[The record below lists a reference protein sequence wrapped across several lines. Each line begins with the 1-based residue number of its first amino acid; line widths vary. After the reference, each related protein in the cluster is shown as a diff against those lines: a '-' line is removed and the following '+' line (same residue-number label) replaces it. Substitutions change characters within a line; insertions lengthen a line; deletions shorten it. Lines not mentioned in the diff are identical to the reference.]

1 MGEKKRTG
9 YPSIDKPWLKYY
21 TEEAINAKLPE
32 CTLYEYLWEN
42 NKDYLNNTALNYYDR
57 KITYGQLFEEI
68 EKAAKAFSAM
78 GVREGEIVA
87 ICSVNTPETVYA
99 LYALNRL
106 GAVANM
112 IDPRTDVAGV
122 RHYLE
127 ECGIRFVMT
136 IELAYPLF
144 AKVEQDYKIERIIS
158 VSAADSLPQPKKFLY
173 RLKNKQPVLKQN
185 AMTWDAFLASGCE
198 TEYIPT
204 TYKKDTCCVIAHTGG
219 TTGDPKGVMLS
230 NDNINATVH
239 GYRYIGVPFKREHRF
254 FNDLPPFIMYG
265 LCFAT
270 HVTLCFGLEVILY
283 PVFDSKGFPKQ
294 FAKYRPHH
302 FCALPDHLLYLST
315 SRITKNIDLSEFV
328 TVGVGGD
335 SLSIDLE
342 KQMNQYL
349 SGHGCRFKTIKG
361 YGMTE
366 LASGAVTASP
376 IFNALGSVG
385 APLVTNT
392 IKVTEVGTTQELTYN
407 CPGEIWISGP
417 SIMLG
422 YYNKPEATA
431 EIIHTDKNGVR
442 WIRTG
447 DLGYITEEGLL
458 FHQGRI
464 RRIYLT
470 SHEGQP
476 AKIFPM
482 LVEEKIKQSDA
493 ISNCV
498 VVARLKENSA
508 NYEAV
513 AFVICKEQKHDDIE
527 QELRD
532 ICANAVPSYMQPV
545 EYRFVTEFPHTPVGK
560 VDFRAL
566 EQEAQKNKV

>member
-1 MGEKKRTG
+1 MEEKKLTG

-21 TEEAINAKLPE
+21 SEEAINAKLPE
-32 CTLYEYLWEN
+32 CSLYEYLWEN

-57 KITYGQLFEEI
+57 KITYGQLFEGI
-68 EKAAKAFSAM
+68 EKVAKAFSAM

-127 ECGIRFVMT
+127 ECNIRFVMT

-144 AKVEQDYKIERIIS
+144 VKVEQDYKIEKIIS

-173 RLKNKQPVLKQN
+173 RLKNKQPVLKEN
-185 AMTWDAFLASGCE
+185 AMTWDAFLATGRE
-198 TEYIPT
+198 AEYIPA

-230 NDNINATVH
+230 NDNINCLAH
-239 GYRYIGVPFKREHRF
+239 NYGYIDIPIIRGDLF

-265 LCFAT
+265 LCFALHT
-270 HVTLCFGLEVILY
+270 TLSRGLEVIIY
-283 PVFDSKGFPKQ
+283 PIFDSKNFPKLY
-294 FAKYRPHH
+294 AKYKPQH
-302 FCALPDHLLYLST
+302 FCALPDHLYFLSTAKVSSKLDLST
-315 SRITKNIDLSEFV
+315 SITI
-328 TVGVGGD
+328 GVGGD
-335 SLSIDLE
+335 SLDCDLE
-342 KQMNQYL
+342 KRVNEYL
-349 SGHGCRFKTIKG
+349 YSHGCKYQVVKG

-366 LASGAVTASP
+366 LSATAISSCVSA
-376 IFNALGSVG
+376 NAIGCVG
-385 APLVTNT
+385 IPLIINT
-392 IKVTEVGTTQELTYN
+392 AKIVDPDNLKELSYGEM
-407 CPGEIWISGP
+407 GEIWISGP
-417 SIMLG
+417 SVMLG
-422 YYNKPEATA
+422 YYNKPKETS
-431 EIIHTDKNGVR
+431 ETIIIDDTGMR

-447 DLGYITEEGLL
+447 DLGYMTSDGWIY
-458 FHQGRI
+458 HKGRI

-493 ISNCV
+493 VSNCV

-513 AFVICKEQKHDDIE
+513 AFVVCKDQKHDGTE

-532 ICANAVPSYMQPV
+532 ICANTVPSYMQPV

-566 EQEAQKNKV
+566 ETIAQQKG